1 MAGQWLNEHLSGMI
15 DFDANCLREVL
26 DFLDRLQEERNAS
39 RQSHGNR
46 SSTPVQ

>member
-39 RQSHGNR
+39 RQSHGNG
-46 SSTPVQ
+46 QAAAI